1 MYNEHA
7 NYYWPISSFSDCI
20 VARFSK
26 SSEGGNR
33 NGSFGFRHCGVTNDK
48 CHPSAKIRYD
58 QNHRHH
64 GRRLC

>member
-26 SSEGGNR
+26 SNEGGNYDR
-33 NGSFGFRHCGVTNDK
+33 SPIFRYRGVKNDK
-48 CHPSAKIRYD
+48 CYITTTIRYD
-58 QNHRHH
+58 QNHRNH